1 MVTEAKSQ
9 TSTYVVTGANRG
21 IGLAFARELSRRG
34 DRVIATARHPATAR
48 ELIALQVRIEA
59 LDVADEESLAVF
71 VRSLAGRPID
81 VLINNAGIGQAG
93 PGLERLSLE
102 DLNLNFRVNAV
113 GPVAVTQGLLPN
125 LRAGRRRTVVN
136 LSSGLASISS
146 NESGGWYAYRASKA
160 ALNQLSRTMAA
171 ELAREDFICIVISPG
186 WVRTEMG
193 GNGAPLSPEQSVGA
207 MLKVIDRLKPAD
219 NGRFL
224 DQRGKEVPW

>member
-113 GPVAVTQGLLPN
+113 GPVAVTQGCSPTCE
-125 LRAGRRRTVVN
+125 RAGGAP
-136 LSSGLASISS
+136 SSTSRAASLRSPAT
-146 NESGGWYAYRASKA
+146 N
-160 ALNQLSRTMAA
+160 
-171 ELAREDFICIVISPG
+171 REDGMPTG
-186 WVRTEMG
+186 
-193 GNGAPLSPEQSVGA
+193 
-207 MLKVIDRLKPAD
+207 RLRP
-219 NGRFL
+219 R
-224 DQRGKEVPW
+224 